1 MSELRPFTFVLS
13 GGASLGAIQVGML
26 EALYERG
33 VAPDVIWQLGRRR
46 QRGVHRVA
54 GPSVATA
61 QALGDVW
68 RRLRRSTIFPLN
80 PVTGLLGFLG
90 QRDSLLRDRALKRTL
105 RRHVQFERLQD
116 APIPLHV
123 TATDVLSGTA
133 VRLASGDTVRAVVAS
148 AAISGVLPAV
158 TWDGDALVDGG
169 VADNTPLSHA
179 VELGAA
185 TIYVLPTGIACALT
199 EAPHGALAM
208 MVQAI
213 TVLIRQ
219 RMLDEIES
227 YTGSARLVVLPP
239 PCPQPLQPLDFT
251 RADELIVRS
260 RDAARAY
267 LDAPAADALGPDHPL
282 RAHRHQR

>member
-1 MSELRPFTFVLS
+1 MSDAHPVAFVLS

-26 EALYERG
+26 QALYERG
-33 VAPDVIWQLGRRR
+33 IVPDLILGSSVGAVNGAFIASR
-46 QRGVHRVA
+46 A
-54 GPSVATA
+54 PSVATT

-90 QRDSLLRDRALKRTL
+90 QRDSLLLDRGLKRTL
-105 RRHVQFERLQD
+105 RRHVQFERLED
-116 APIPLHV
+116 APVPLHV
-123 TATDVLSGTA
+123 TATDVLTGEA
-133 VRLASGDTVRAVVAS
+133 VRLASGDTVRAVAAS
-148 AAISGVLPAV
+148 AAISGLLPAV
-158 TWDGDALVDGG
+158 PWDGRELVDGG

-185 TIYVLPTGIACALT
+185 TIYVLPTGTTCALT

-213 TVLIRQ
+213 TVLIRR

-227 YTGSARLVVLPP
+227 YTGDARLVVLPP
-239 PCPQPLQPLDFT
+239 PCPQPVEPLDFT
-251 RADELIVRS
+251 RADDLIVWA

-267 LDAPAADALGPDHPL
+267 LDAPPGEALGPDHPL
-282 RAHRHQR
+282 RTHRH

>member
-1 MSELRPFTFVLS
+1 MRVRSPSCSLS
-13 GGASLGAIQVGML
+13 RA
-26 EALYERG
+26 
-33 VAPDVIWQLGRRR
+33 
-46 QRGVHRVA
+46 
-54 GPSVATA
+54 PSVDTT

-68 RRLRRSTIFPLN
+68 RRLRRSMIFPLN

-90 QRDSLLRDRALKRTL
+90 QRDSLLLDRGLRRTL

-116 APIPLHV
+116 APVPLHV
-123 TATDVLSGTA
+123 TATDVLTGEA
-133 VRLASGDTVRAVVAS
+133 VRLASGDTVRAVAAS

-158 TWDGDALVDGG
+158 PWDGRELVDGG

-185 TIYVLPTGIACALT
+185 TIYVLPTGTTCALT

-213 TVLIRQ
+213 TVLIRR

-227 YTGSARLVVLPP
+227 HTGDARLVVLPP
-239 PCPQPLQPLDFT
+239 PCPQPVEPLDFT
-251 RADELIVRS
+251 RADDLIVWA
-260 RDAARAY
+260 RDAARDY
-267 LDAPAADALGPDHPL
+267 LDAPPGDALGPDHPL
-282 RAHRHQR
+282 RPHRH